1 MLAAGKGE
9 IVRELRGLGLS
20 DAGLVA
26 ANRGEAG
33 AGAEIEGGKCMSE
46 RMLAD
51 VHAFEAQLLECA
63 RAWNGEIDAGGDIG
77 EAVTKL
83 VQQPRADGVGVGN
96 EQAAVVNA
104 VNIIR
109 QERVREIGGY
119 VLAAE
124 AAVDGLLEPMV

>member
-1 MLAAGKGE
+1 M
-9 IVRELRGLGLS
+9 R
-20 DAGLVA
+20 
-26 ANRGEAG
+26 
-33 AGAEIEGGKCMSE
+33 E

-51 VHAFEAQLLECA
+51 VHAFEPQLLECG

-83 VQQPRADGVGVGN
+83 VQQLRADGVGVGN

-104 VNIIR
+104 VDIIG
-109 QERVREIGGY
+109 QERVRVVGGY

-124 AAVDGLLEPMV
+124 AAVDRLLGSDGLIDAEIGAIGPGGR